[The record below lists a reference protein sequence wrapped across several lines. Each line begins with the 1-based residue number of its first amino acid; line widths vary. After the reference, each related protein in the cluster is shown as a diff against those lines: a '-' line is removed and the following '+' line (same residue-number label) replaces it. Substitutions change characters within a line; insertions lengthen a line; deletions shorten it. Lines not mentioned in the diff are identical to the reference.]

1 MSKRNRKSKG
11 CGWFDA
17 NYWQSADFNQR
28 TYQMHLEW
36 ISAIA
41 LNRFKWI
48 GLPDSCNERFLEQCL
63 LRNGYASIAPDESGV
78 WYTFLATYSSDFT
91 PYGEPAKWLAESY
104 GTGRSYE
111 ANWSTGA
118 LCWDNRSFTNP
129 WNTIQLLARKLTHIL
144 RTEDINLSH
153 QQTPWIFTAPENKK
167 LELANL
173 VKQVNGGEPVI
184 MANSNFADNF
194 TYDAIS
200 TQVPF
205 IGLEL
210 NVQYENV
217 WRQVYKFLG
226 LDSLAV
232 EKKERVIEEEV
243 KATSQPAV
251 MRRLDG
257 LEARRDAARHI
268 NSLQNDF
275 EVQVVFND
283 DYDSYNYAFENSL
296 QMQAEQLGSVDD
308 NEL

>member
-1 MSKRNRKSKG
+1 MGKRNRKTKG
-11 CGWFDA
+11 AGWYDA
-17 NYWQSADFNQR
+17 NYWQSADYNLR
-28 TYQMHLEW
+28 TYYMHLEW
-36 ISAIA
+36 ITAIA

-48 GLPDSCNERFLEQCL
+48 GLPETCDERFLETAL
-63 LRNGYASIAPDESGV
+63 LRNGYCSIAPDASGT
-78 WYTFLATYSSDFT
+78 WYTFLASYQQNFT
-91 PYGEPAKWLAESY
+91 PYGLPAQWQAMDYTGQNSYNADWES
-104 GTGRSYE
+104 
-111 ANWSTGA
+111 GA

-153 QQTPWIFTAPENKK
+153 QQTPWLFTAPEDKK
-167 LELANL
+167 LELSNL
-173 VKQVNGGEPVI
+173 VKQVNGGEPII
-184 MANSNFADNF
+184 MGNSDLMTNF

-232 EKKERVIEEEV
+232 EKKERVIEQEV

-268 NSLQNDF
+268 NRLQDDF
-275 EVQVVFND
+275 ELQVVFND
-283 DYDSYNYAFENSL
+283 DVESYNWAFENSM
-296 QMQAEQLGSVDD
+296 QMQAENLGEVV
-308 NEL
+308 NNG

>member
-1 MSKRNRKSKG
+1 MSKHRRKNKG
-11 CGWFDA
+11 CGWYDA

-28 TYQMHLEW
+28 CYLMHLDW
-36 ISAIA
+36 IMSIA

-48 GLPDSCNERFLEQCL
+48 GLPDTCNERFLETCL
-63 LRNGYASIAPDESGV
+63 LRNGYCSIAPDAAGT
-78 WYTFLATYSSDFT
+78 WYTFTAIYQQDFT
-91 PYGEPAKWLAESY
+91 PYGEPAQWEARDYTGNVSY
-104 GTGRSYE
+104 S
-111 ANWSTGA
+111 ADWFSGA
-118 LCWDNRSFTNP
+118 LCWDNRSFISP
-129 WNTIQLLARKLTHIL
+129 WNAIQMFARKLAHIL

-153 QQTPWIFTAPENKK
+153 QQTPWLFTAPEDKK
-167 LELANL
+167 LELSNF
-173 VKQVNGGEPVI
+173 VKQVNGGEPIV
-184 MANSNFADNF
+184 MGNSNFTENF
-194 TYDAIS
+194 TYEAIS

-210 NVQYENV
+210 NVQYENI

-268 NSLQNDF
+268 NSIQSDF
-275 EVQVVFND
+275 TLEVVFND
-283 DYDSYNYAFENSL
+283 DLESYNWAFENSL
-296 QMQAEQLGSVDD
+296 QMQADTLGQVSGD
-308 NEL
+308 E